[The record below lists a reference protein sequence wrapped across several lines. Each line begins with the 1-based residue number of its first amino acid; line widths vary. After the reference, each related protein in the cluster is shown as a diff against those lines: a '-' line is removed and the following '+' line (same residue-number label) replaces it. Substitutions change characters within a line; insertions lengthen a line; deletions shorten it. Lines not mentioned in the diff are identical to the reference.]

1 MILDQIGNRYEQ
13 VKKRY
18 GGCQDYYIYHIFS
31 EKSCGPIFGHIYGAF
46 CPFFFEAHC
55 NSNEKT
61 TGKIPLFFLYVLHRR
76 KKIIVF
82 GMT

>member
-18 GGCQDYYIYHIFS
+18 GGCQDYYIYHIFRKVMWTNFRTHLWRFLS
-31 EKSCGPIFGHIYGAF
+31 
-46 CPFFFEAHC
+46 FFFEAHC